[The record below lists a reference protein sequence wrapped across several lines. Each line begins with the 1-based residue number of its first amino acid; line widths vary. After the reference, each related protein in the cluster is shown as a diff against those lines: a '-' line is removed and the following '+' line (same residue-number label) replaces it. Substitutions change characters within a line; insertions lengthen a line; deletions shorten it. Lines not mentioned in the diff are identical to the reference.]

1 MTRDW
6 VNDAVNVPPYNGRPI
21 FEIEHGSTAPQQK
34 QINQETATLTAQIT
48 ADISHCSDD
57 L

>member
-1 MTRDW
+1 MYLLITEDQSLRLNMDQLL
-6 VNDAVNVPPYNGRPI
+6 
-21 FEIEHGSTAPQQK
+21 PQQK

-48 ADISHCSDD
+48 ADISHRSDD